1 MKQAVKATA
10 LVLFVSLLSG
20 CSSSGG
26 GGQANNCE
34 AVENTRSS
42 YDFEAG
48 AMRVKFEATNDINLH
63 YGAINIYKKS
73 LQVILNNPDCF
84 TPGQVVEAQ
93 DFISKH

>member
-1 MKQAVKATA
+1 M
-10 LVLFVSLLSG
+10 LVSLLSG
-20 CSSSGG
+20 CSSSGAGGG

-48 AMRVKFEATNDINLH
+48 AMREKFEATNDINLH
-63 YGAINIYKKS
+63 YEAINIYKKS

-84 TPGQVVEAQ
+84 TPEQVVEAQ
-93 DFISKH
+93 DFISTH

>member
-1 MKQAVKATA
+1 MKQVAKATA
-10 LVLFVSLLSG
+10 LVLLASLLSS
-20 CSSSGG
+20 CSSGG
-26 GGQANNCE
+26 AQANNCE
-34 AVENTRSS
+34 AAENTRST

-48 AMRVKFEATNDINLH
+48 AMREKFEATNDINLH

-84 TPGQVVEAQ
+84 TPEQVVEAQ